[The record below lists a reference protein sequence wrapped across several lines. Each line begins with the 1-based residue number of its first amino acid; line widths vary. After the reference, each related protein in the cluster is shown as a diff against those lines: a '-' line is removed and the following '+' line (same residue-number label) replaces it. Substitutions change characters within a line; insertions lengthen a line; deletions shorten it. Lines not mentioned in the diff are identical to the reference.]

1 MQKQTNSGEL
11 APQTR
16 DLTSLDQ
23 LQTLEAKNH
32 KFSNDFD
39 QRKAAELSVDTR
51 MKEMRKYAE
60 NGIVQPQE
68 FIDSFDHLSGE
79 QKEYLK
85 KEFAMLETKP
95 MLEKLKYF
103 LKEYGK
109 ALIPAAAY
117 APEGVGPLQMT
128 AITTMQ

>member
-39 QRKAAELSVDTR
+39 QRKAAELSIDTR

-85 KEFAMLETKP
+85 KEFGANSQ
-95 MLEKLKYF
+95 F
-103 LKEYGK
+103 
-109 ALIPAAAY
+109 
-117 APEGVGPLQMT
+117 
-128 AITTMQ
+128 